1 MFFYDTEKLYDLK
14 EVGKRIRQI
23 RGDYTLEELGF
34 LADRTSKAA
43 VYNWENGK
51 SLPNKERLK
60 VIAVLGR
67 TTVQWILFG
76 DFSDYVQTLF
86 TVGSSPYSDIKRTHA
101 VMDKKE
107 LFDLYESAPEE
118 LRQSIIER
126 VIEEGKQK
134 NWSYSDAYQIA
145 EYFLTVA
152 DNVLVNERNI
162 KITPAISKFISEIER
177 QNLTDKEVDSLFET
191 VRLQIKSLRKHSQ

>member
-86 TVGSSPYSDIKRTHA
+86 TVDSSPYSDIKRTHA

-118 LRQSIIER
+118 LRQSIIEK
-126 VIEEGKQK
+126 VVEESNQK
-134 NWSYSDAYQIA
+134 KWSYSDAYQITK
-145 EYFLTVA
+145 YFLEIA
-152 DNVLVNERNI
+152 DNVLVKERNR
-162 KITPAISKFISEIER
+162 KITPAISRFISEIEK